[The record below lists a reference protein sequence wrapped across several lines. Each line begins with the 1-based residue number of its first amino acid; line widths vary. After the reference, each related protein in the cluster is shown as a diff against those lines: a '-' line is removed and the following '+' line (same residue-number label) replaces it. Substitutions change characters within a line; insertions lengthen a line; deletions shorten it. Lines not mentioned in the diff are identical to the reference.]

1 MTTLVYI
8 DEVLAVARQIV
19 ETPDDGAI
27 AISAD
32 QRFALAAAVIHQH
45 EMIVAAGLRYARP
58 SAAQPRLPLRPGA
71 GASS

>member
-27 AISAD
+27 EISAG

-45 EMIVAAGLRYARP
+45 EMIVAAGLRYPRP
-58 SAAQPRLPLRPGA
+58 SAVQARQPVRPGT
-71 GASS
+71 GARS